1 MPDELT
7 ELLDTAIYKEIASQA
22 TYTAGQSKT
31 RDPAARALM
40 KELADEAGVTRTEV
54 NRFER
59 GLPLPLNSKRKIL
72 KELWAV
78 KAS

>member
-1 MPDELT
+1 MGTKVKKLR
-7 ELLDTAIYKEIASQA
+7 LS
-22 TYTAGQSKT
+22 
-31 RDPAARALM
+31 RLM
-40 KELADEAGVTRTEV
+40 TQQELADEAGVTRTEV

>member
-1 MPDELT
+1 MGTKVKKLR
-7 ELLDTAIYKEIASQA
+7 LS
-22 TYTAGQSKT
+22 
-31 RDPAARALM
+31 RLM
-40 KELADEAGVTRTEV
+40 TQQELADEAGVTWTEV

>member
-1 MPDELT
+1 MK
-7 ELLDTAIYKEIASQA
+7 IQA
-22 TYTAGQSKT
+22 VQVKSREPSMGTKVKKLRLS
-31 RDPAARALM
+31 RLM
-40 KELADEAGVTRTEV
+40 TQQELADEAGVTRTEV

>member
-1 MPDELT
+1 MGTKVKKLR
-7 ELLDTAIYKEIASQA
+7 LS
-22 TYTAGQSKT
+22 
-31 RDPAARALM
+31 RLM
-40 KELADEAGVTRTEV
+40 TQQELADEAGVTRTEV

-72 KELWAV
+72 KELWAF